1 LGARTPRNAFLTQN
15 RPLNTMRVPVT
26 LIFKVLMTQH
36 AVTVGCTAVYC
47 GISINLT
54 TLCVVDKLGG

>member
-1 LGARTPRNAFLTQN
+1 
-15 RPLNTMRVPVT
+15 